1 MTHFQLA
8 TDFVREYANNGQHM
22 EQWTRYTLTGER
34 AKADNLAHDKGTDCL
49 TYQIKSARATVCKG
63 TDIRA
68 YLATD
73 CATEYIYATA
83 DGIAY
88 VMTKTEYI
96 AFVEVFGT
104 ITRESSRNGGAE
116 KIRLKSES
124 TALLAYLEMRAH

>member
-1 MTHFQLA
+1 MTKFFFEYLNN
-8 TDFVREYANNGQHM
+8 YANHGQNA
-22 EQWTRYTLTGER
+22 ELSIRNVLTGEI

-49 TYQIKSARATVCKG
+49 GYQIKSARATVCKG

-73 CATEYIYATA
+73 CATEYIYGTN

-88 VMTKTEYI
+88 VMSRTEYI

-104 ITRESSRNGGAE
+104 VTRESTRNGGAE

-124 TALLAYLEMRAH
+124 TALLAYLAERA

>member
-1 MTHFQLA
+1 MKHFYLNPN
-8 TDFVREYANNGQHM
+8 FVRQYKNNGQHM
-22 EQWTRYTLTGER
+22 EQWTRFTLTGET
-34 AKADNLAHDKGTDCL
+34 AKADNLAHDQGADCL
-49 TYQIKSARATVCKG
+49 GYQIKSARATVCKG

-88 VMTKTEYI
+88 VMTRVEYI
-96 AFVEVFGT
+96 EFVEMFGT
-104 ITRESSRNGGAE
+104 VTRESTANGGAE

-124 TALLAYLEMRAH
+124 TALLAYLAERA